1 MRDEIKQMNKVIKKT
16 DFYNIHDRQKFVI
29 DQKQKFMMKTQA
41 FAPQDSKI
49 YLQQLIFYSIRFK
62 RCKYY
67 FSFY

>member
-49 YLQQLIFYSIRFK
+49 
-62 RCKYY
+62 
-67 FSFY
+67 